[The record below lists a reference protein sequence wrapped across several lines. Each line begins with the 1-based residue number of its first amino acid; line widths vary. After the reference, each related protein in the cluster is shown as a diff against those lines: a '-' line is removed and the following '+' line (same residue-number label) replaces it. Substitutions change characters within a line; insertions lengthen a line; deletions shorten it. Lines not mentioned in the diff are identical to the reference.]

1 MKIVKISYHNDPPPI
16 TAPANKGQNLQVPSR
31 PLFRGYTVLKNA
43 KKMFKNPSGCDFFY
57 DVVHTLIRAQF
68 HSNFLHD
75 YEDIVRGCNECRV
88 DHFHILS
95 SFLLYYA

>member
-43 KKMFKNPSGCDFFY
+43 KKMFKK
-57 DVVHTLIRAQF
+57 
-68 HSNFLHD
+68 
-75 YEDIVRGCNECRV
+75 
-88 DHFHILS
+88 
-95 SFLLYYA
+95 SFWL